1 MSKDPEDTGAATTD
15 GAAAGGAAAGGAAAG
30 AVLETAE
37 MGTHPLD
44 AVKARRPAR
53 TTATRQKLFD
63 ASMALIGERG
73 AANVTVDE
81 IAAAAG
87 VSKGTVYYNF
97 GSKSELIAQLLRH
110 GVDILKARLLGAAD
124 AGKHRSGRPRK
135 ANKTG
140 GAEAGRSVSPVGDP
154 SVSAGDPLV
163 AMEAMIGQAMDF
175 MAEYPSFARLWVS
188 ENWRI
193 PSEWQGTFA
202 VLRGELLEVVGQAVD
217 NVAKTY
223 PVDESVPRG
232 SLETAIFGA
241 CFVVGLDR
249 QTYNPER
256 TRDQSVAAIM
266 AIMRGYVLKDAP
278 PRG

>member
-1 MSKDPEDTGAATTD
+1 MTTEPTS
-15 GAAAGGAAAGGAAAG
+15 AGKG
-30 AVLETAE
+30 L
-37 MGTHPLD
+37 
-44 AVKARRPAR
+44 RPGR
-53 TTATRQKLFD
+53 TNATRQKLFD
-63 ASMALIGERG
+63 ASMELIGERG
-73 AANVTVDE
+73 AASVTVDE

-110 GVDILKARLLGAAD
+110 GVDILKARLLEAAD
-124 AGKHRSGRPRK
+124 AE
-135 ANKTG
+135 
-140 GAEAGRSVSPVGDP
+140 GAGS
-154 SVSAGDPLV
+154 DPLL

-193 PSEWQGTFA
+193 PSEWQGTFS
-202 VLRGELLEVVGQAVD
+202 VLRAELLDVIGQAVEK
-217 NVAKTY
+217 VAEAY
-223 PVDESVPRG
+223 PVDDSVSRG

-266 AIMRGYVLKDAP
+266 AIMRGYVLKGPA

>member
-1 MSKDPEDTGAATTD
+1 MTTEPTS
-15 GAAAGGAAAGGAAAG
+15 AGKG
-30 AVLETAE
+30 L
-37 MGTHPLD
+37 
-44 AVKARRPAR
+44 RPAR
-53 TTATRQKLFD
+53 TNATRQKLFD
-63 ASMALIGERG
+63 ASMELIGERG
-73 AANVTVDE
+73 AASVTVDE

-110 GVDILKARLLGAAD
+110 GVDILKARLLEAA
-124 AGKHRSGRPRK
+124 
-135 ANKTG
+135 NG
-140 GAEAGRSVSPVGDP
+140 GATGR
-154 SVSAGDPLV
+154 DPLL

-193 PSEWQGTFA
+193 PSEWQGTFS
-202 VLRGELLEVVGQAVD
+202 VLRGELLEVIGQAVEK
-217 NVAKTY
+217 VAEAY
-223 PVDESVPRG
+223 PVDNSVSRG

-266 AIMRGYVLKDAP
+266 AIMRGYVLKGPAP
-278 PRG
+278 QG

>member
-1 MSKDPEDTGAATTD
+1 MTTEPTATEPTATEPTATEPT
-15 GAAAGGAAAGGAAAG
+15 AAAKS
-30 AVLETAE
+30 L
-37 MGTHPLD
+37 
-44 AVKARRPAR
+44 RPAR
-53 TTATRQKLFD
+53 TNATRQKLFD
-63 ASMALIGERG
+63 ASMELIGERG
-73 AANVTVDE
+73 AASVTVDE

-110 GVDILKARLLGAAD
+110 GVDILKARLLEAAD
-124 AGKHRSGRPRK
+124 AEG
-135 ANKTG
+135 TG
-140 GAEAGRSVSPVGDP
+140 S
-154 SVSAGDPLV
+154 DPLL

-193 PSEWQGTFA
+193 PSEWQGTFS
-202 VLRGELLEVVGQAVD
+202 VLRAELLEVIGQAVEK
-217 NVAKTY
+217 VAKAY
-223 PVDESVPRG
+223 PVDDSVSRG

-266 AIMRGYVLKDAP
+266 AIMRGYVLKGLA

>member
-1 MSKDPEDTGAATTD
+1 MTSGPP
-15 GAAAGGAAAGGAAAG
+15 AAAKGQ
-30 AVLETAE
+30 
-37 MGTHPLD
+37 
-44 AVKARRPAR
+44 RPGR

-63 ASMALIGERG
+63 ASMELIGQRG

-81 IAAAAG
+81 IAHAAG

-110 GVDILKARLLGAAD
+110 GVDILKSRLL
-124 AGKHRSGRPRK
+124 
-135 ANKTG
+135 
-140 GAEAGRSVSPVGDP
+140 EARTEP
-154 SVSAGDPLV
+154 AKDPLP

-188 ENWRI
+188 ENWRT

-202 VLRGELLEVVGQAVD
+202 VLRGELLAVIAQAVD
-217 NVAKTY
+217 DVAKAY
-223 PVDESVPRG
+223 PVDESVSRG

-256 TRDQSVAAIM
+256 SRDQSVAAIM
-266 AIMRGYVLKDAP
+266 AIMRGYVQKLPAP
-278 PRG
+278 RE

>member
-1 MSKDPEDTGAATTD
+1 MTTGQPD
-15 GAAAGGAAAGGAAAG
+15 AGKG
-30 AVLETAE
+30 
-37 MGTHPLD
+37 
-44 AVKARRPAR
+44 RRPGR

-63 ASMALIGERG
+63 ASMELIGERG

-110 GVDILKARLLGAAD
+110 GVDILKARLLGAA
-124 AGKHRSGRPRK
+124 GSGLDTPGPHNQ
-135 ANKTG
+135 ADGTQ
-140 GAEAGRSVSPVGDP
+140 PP
-154 SVSAGDPLV
+154 GDPLL

-175 MAEYPSFARLWVS
+175 MAAYPSFARLWVS

-202 VLRGELLEVVGQAVD
+202 VLRGELLEVVGQAVE
-217 NVAKTY
+217 NVAKAY
-223 PVDESVPRG
+223 PVDPSVSRG

-266 AIMRGYVLKDAP
+266 AIMRGYVLKDAE

>member
-1 MSKDPEDTGAATTD
+1 MTTEPADAAK
-15 GAAAGGAAAGGAAAG
+15 G
-30 AVLETAE
+30 L
-37 MGTHPLD
+37 
-44 AVKARRPAR
+44 RPAR
-53 TTATRQKLFD
+53 TNATRQKLFD
-63 ASMALIGERG
+63 ASMELIGERG

-97 GSKSELIAQLLRH
+97 GSKSELIAQLLRY
-110 GVDILKARLLGAAD
+110 GVDILKARLLDAAD
-124 AGKHRSGRPRK
+124 GGGTGR
-135 ANKTG
+135 
-140 GAEAGRSVSPVGDP
+140 
-154 SVSAGDPLV
+154 DPLL

-193 PSEWQGTFA
+193 PSEWQGTFS
-202 VLRGELLEVVGQAVD
+202 VLRAELLEVIGQAVEK
-217 NVAKTY
+217 VARTY
-223 PVDESVPRG
+223 QVDESVPRG

-266 AIMRGYVLKDAP
+266 AIMRGYVLSGAA

>member
-1 MSKDPEDTGAATTD
+1 MTSGPPPAEGPDTT
-15 GAAAGGAAAGGAAAG
+15 GGTAG
-30 AVLETAE
+30 AK
-37 MGTHPLD
+37 GS
-44 AVKARRPAR
+44 RPVR

-63 ASMALIGERG
+63 ASMELIGQRG
-73 AANVTVDE
+73 AASVTVDE

-110 GVDILKARLLGAAD
+110 GVDILKARLLSAARGVPGETAATVA
-124 AGKHRSGRPRK
+124 AGS
-135 ANKTG
+135 
-140 GAEAGRSVSPVGDP
+140 
-154 SVSAGDPLV
+154 DPLL
-163 AMEAMIGQAMDF
+163 AMEEMIGQAMDF

-202 VLRGELLEVVGQAVD
+202 ELRGELLEVIAHAVES
-217 NVAKTY
+217 VAAVY
-223 PVDESVPRG
+223 PVDESVSRG

-256 TRDQSVAAIM
+256 SRDQSVAAIM
-266 AIMRGYVLKDAP
+266 AIMRGYVLNPPAP
-278 PRG
+278 RE

>member
-1 MSKDPEDTGAATTD
+1 MTTD
-15 GAAAGGAAAGGAAAG
+15 PPAG
-30 AVLETAE
+30 AK
-37 MGTHPLD
+37 G
-44 AVKARRPAR
+44 RRPAR
-53 TTATRQKLFD
+53 TNATRQKLFD
-63 ASMALIGERG
+63 ASMELIGERG

-110 GVDILKARLLGAAD
+110 GVDILKARLLEAAD
-124 AGKHRSGRPRK
+124 GGGSGR
-135 ANKTG
+135 
-140 GAEAGRSVSPVGDP
+140 
-154 SVSAGDPLV
+154 DPLL

-193 PSEWQGTFA
+193 PSEWQGTFS
-202 VLRGELLEVVGQAVD
+202 VLRGELLEVVGQAVES
-217 NVAKTY
+217 VAAAY
-223 PVDESVPRG
+223 PVDNSVSRG

-266 AIMRGYVLKDAP
+266 AIMRGYVLKDAH

>member
-1 MSKDPEDTGAATTD
+1 MTSDQPGQEDPADPAQ
-15 GAAAGGAAAGGAAAG
+15 
-30 AVLETAE
+30 TA
-37 MGTHPLD
+37 LD
-44 AVKARRPAR
+44 PAKKLRPAR

-63 ASMALIGERG
+63 ASMELIGERG
-73 AANVTVDE
+73 AAGVTVDE

-97 GSKSELIAQLLRH
+97 GSKSDLIAQLLRH
-110 GVDILKARLLGAAD
+110 GVDILKGRLLGAPEGTA
-124 AGKHRSGRPRK
+124 A
-135 ANKTG
+135 A
-140 GAEAGRSVSPVGDP
+140 
-154 SVSAGDPLV
+154 DPLL

-175 MAEYPSFARLWVS
+175 MTDYPSFARLWVS
-188 ENWRI
+188 ENWRT
-193 PSEWQGTFA
+193 PSEWQGTFTL
-202 VLRGELLEVVGQAVD
+202 LRAELLEVIGEAVEK
-217 NVAKTY
+217 VAAVY
-223 PVDESVPRG
+223 PVDTSVPRG

>member
-1 MSKDPEDTGAATTD
+1 ME
-15 GAAAGGAAAGGAAAG
+15 
-30 AVLETAE
+30 
-37 MGTHPLD
+37 
-44 AVKARRPAR
+44 
-53 TTATRQKLFD
+53 
-63 ASMALIGERG
+63 LIGERG
-73 AANVTVDE
+73 AASVTVDE

-110 GVDILKARLLGAAD
+110 GVDILKTRLLSAAGDNAGDETGAA
-124 AGKHRSGRPRK
+124 
-135 ANKTG
+135 TG
-140 GAEAGRSVSPVGDP
+140 AAT
-154 SVSAGDPLV
+154 DPLL

-202 VLRGELLEVVGQAVD
+202 VLRGELLAVIAQAVE
-217 NVAKTY
+217 NVARTY
-223 PVDESVPRG
+223 PVDESVSRG

-256 TRDQSVAAIM
+256 SRDQSVAAIM
-266 AIMRGYVLKDAP
+266 AIMRGYVLKPAP
-278 PRG
+278 PRE

>member
-1 MSKDPEDTGAATTD
+1 MSKDPEDTGAALAD
-15 GAAAGGAAAGGAAAG
+15 EAAAQ

-37 MGTHPLD
+37 MGIPPLD
-44 AVKARRPAR
+44 AAPMDAAKGRRPAR

-124 AGKHRSGRPRK
+124 AGSPQAGRSRK
-135 ANKTG
+135 ANKAG
-140 GAEAGRSVSPVGDP
+140 GAEPGSSTGSDGDP
-154 SVSAGDPLV
+154 SVSAGDPLL

-217 NVAKTY
+217 NVAKAY

-266 AIMRGYVLKDAP
+266 AIMRGYVLKDAH

>member
-1 MSKDPEDTGAATTD
+1 MSAEPHEATKT
-15 GAAAGGAAAGGAAAG
+15 
-30 AVLETAE
+30 L
-37 MGTHPLD
+37 
-44 AVKARRPAR
+44 RPSR

-63 ASMALIGERG
+63 ASMELIGERG
-73 AANVTVDE
+73 AAGVTVDE

-110 GVDILKARLLGAAD
+110 GVDILKARLQEGPGQVDPGQEASRREAPGQEVPER
-124 AGKHRSGRPRK
+124 A
-135 ANKTG
+135 
-140 GAEAGRSVSPVGDP
+140 AGRAEGT
-154 SVSAGDPLV
+154 SAASTGDPLL

-188 ENWRI
+188 ENWRT

-202 VLRGELLEVVGQAVD
+202 VLRAELLAVIAEAVEKVAQA
-217 NVAKTY
+217 Y
-223 PVDESVPRG
+223 PVDATISRG

-249 QTYNPER
+249 QTYHPER

-266 AIMRGYVLKDAP
+266 AIMRGYVLKHPA